1 MLHLE
6 PMNEVGFWEVKVLVM
21 NRLLTVLLTIALLS
35 WTREES
41 AGQDTAAMP
50 ERVPEVNP
58 LSGDILI
65 WRAQSRKA
73 DKVTQVSKITPQDR
87 VGTVGGNPGRIS
99 IDADCMVTLKGVTA
113 TEGDGLSVTRIGKV
127 LTVRLHHGRILVET
141 FAVDFALETPN
152 GRVEGKSVYFLA
164 EVGRESTRIVAID
177 GELKV
182 STDLGKMDLG
192 GGETVTVRKGTEPA
206 KGPPADPDRDLAGVA
221 AAEEPVNLIKNSGF
235 ELGLKDWF
243 PLRYDNKPL
252 ATIDEKIV
260 HGGKKSVRIQI
271 PNIALSPEVVPFDAA
286 GDGRTAL
293 YTLLDVKTLKTGARY
308 LLRFW
313 VRTEDY
319 AIDGK
324 PVPFSFVTR
333 GLVLPEQKGQ
343 FFSPCSCPPSEK
355 KWRCVRFVLE
365 AEPPGVNRFGMN
377 FPDFKNGVF
386 SGTVWLDD
394 FFLAPLPVK
403 SEEKPS
409 K

>member
-1 MLHLE
+1 
-6 PMNEVGFWEVKVLVM
+6 MNRFLKVL
-21 NRLLTVLLTIALLS
+21 LALALLS
-35 WTREES
+35 WPRATS
-41 AGQDTAAMP
+41 AGQDTRALP

-65 WRAQSRKA
+65 WRAQSKKT
-73 DKVTQVSKITPQDR
+73 DKVTQVSKVTPQDR

-113 TEGDGLSVTRIGKV
+113 TEGDGLSVNRVGKV

-141 FAVDFALETPN
+141 FAIDFALETPN
-152 GRVEGKSVYFLA
+152 GRAEGKSVYFLA

-182 STDLGKMDLG
+182 SNDLGKMDLA
-192 GGETVTVRKGTEPA
+192 GGETVTMRKGTEPG

-221 AAEEPVNLIKNSGF
+221 AAEEPVNLLRNPGF

-243 PLRYDNKPL
+243 ILRYDNKPL
-252 ATIDEKIV
+252 ATTDDKIV
-260 HGGKKSVRIQI
+260 HGGKKSVRIQL
-271 PNIALSPEVVPFDAA
+271 PNIALSPDVVPFDAA

-293 YTLLDVKTLKTGARY
+293 YTLLDVKTLRTGARY

-313 VRTEDY
+313 IRTEDY

-324 PVPFSFVTR
+324 TVPFCFVAR

-343 FFSPCSCPPSEK
+343 FFSPCFCPPSEK
-355 KWRCVRFVLE
+355 KWRCVRFVFE
-365 AEPPGVNRFGMN
+365 AEPPGANRFGIN
-377 FPDFKNGVF
+377 FPEYSKGVF

-403 SEEKPS
+403 SEESTS